1 MLELLELTETQ
12 VIELTLLAG
21 DRDFIFADPKRSEF
35 SIMREIAEGS
45 LPAKP
50 SPPLVNRRSMDVFL
64 AEGLIEASPAQSDVY
79 VISQAG
85 RELIAS
91 HLPSAI

>member
-1 MLELLELTETQ
+1 
-12 VIELTLLAG
+12 
-21 DRDFIFADPKRSEF
+21 
-35 SIMREIAEGS
+35 
-45 LPAKP
+45 
-50 SPPLVNRRSMDVFL
+50 MDVFL